1 MKYDYIIG
9 IDPDAKKN
17 GVAVVEKGT
26 RLLETE
32 CLTFG
37 ATLAYLKRMDEAAK
51 NSGYNMEIVIE
62 AGWLNHSNW
71 HLPASCSPQRAAAIG
86 RSVGMNHQ
94 TGILLAECC
103 AALGYP
109 YRLQKPLRKC
119 WQGKDGKIT
128 HAELKAFTGIEGRT
142 NQEERDAALLAWTA
156 AGLPIRI
163 QPKKQ

>member
-1 MKYDYIIG
+1 MAKGTIYIG

-17 GVAVVEKGT
+17 GVAAVEKGT
-26 RLLETE
+26 RFLETE

-37 ATLAYLKRMDEAAK
+37 ATLAYLKRMHEVTEEK
-51 NSGYNMEIVIE
+51 GYIMEVVIE

-71 HLPASCSPQRAAAIG
+71 HLPTTCSPQRAAAIG

-128 HAELKAFTGIEGRT
+128 HAELAKLLQLRGYTDIPKRT
-142 NQEERDAALLAWTA
+142 NQEQRDAVLL
-156 AGLPIRI
+156 II
-163 QPKKQ
+163 